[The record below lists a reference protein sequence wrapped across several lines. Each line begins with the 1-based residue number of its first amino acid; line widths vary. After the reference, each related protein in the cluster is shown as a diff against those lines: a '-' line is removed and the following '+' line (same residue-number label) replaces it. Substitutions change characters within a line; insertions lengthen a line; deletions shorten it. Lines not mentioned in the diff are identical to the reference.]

1 MLSPAEADAVARSP
15 VPHLLLLT
23 SISLLLRPLR
33 ARDDGSGKDI
43 ALWGQCEMRLA
54 EQQAEQWKELIIHQ
68 PSNVC

>member
-54 EQQAEQWKELIIHQ
+54 EPQAEQWKEG
-68 PSNVC
+68 VR